1 MAIAKARPT
10 LADRIVPHRNDVL
23 AQVVF
28 AVREEYAKTLSDV
41 LLRRT
46 GVGSDVGQ
54 GLDCAELVARVMAPE
69 LGWSED
75 HIRAEVANYTREI
88 KTKYTVR

>member
-1 MAIAKARPT
+1 
-10 LADRIVPHRNDVL
+10 
-23 AQVVF
+23 
-28 AVREEYAKTLSDV
+28 
-41 LLRRT
+41 
-46 GVGSDVGQ
+46 
-54 GLDCAELVARVMAPE
+54 MAPE